1 MSGSDCVWLVIGSL
15 KGVIVPR
22 SRHYNDIH
30 CKERNEHALQVLE
43 YIIIIYLY
51 YYINKWVQYIF
62 GCSRIFACVCVHAEC
77 YHMHAICQMPLFSH
91 FQLLPKLPVCGTTL
105 LHMFIRLMLLYY
117 VEPYCS

>member
-1 MSGSDCVWLVIGSL
+1 MSGSDCVWLVLDSL

-22 SRHYNDIH
+22 SRYYNDIH

-51 YYINKWVQYIF
+51 YYINKWVQHIF

-77 YHMHAICQMPLFSH
+77 YHMHARCLSFPTFNFCPSCLC
-91 FQLLPKLPVCGTTL
+91 VV
-105 LHMFIRLMLLYY
+105 LHCYTCL
-117 VEPYCS
+117 